1 MKQTAAFQPL
11 PAQVIDPIMHL
22 AGQLISLSGYF
33 AVAAILVVAIRAW
46 LRYENGAAALDLWRE
61 LLIILF
67 LAAVAAKTFD
77 IANWFH

>member
-1 MKQTAAFQPL
+1 MKQIAAFEPL
-11 PAQVIDPIMHL
+11 PPQVVDPIMHL

-33 AVAAILVVAIRAW
+33 AVAAIIVVAIRAW
-46 LRYENGAAALDLWRE
+46 LRYHNGADALDLWRE